1 MSKMNEKTK
10 RKKGFRVRAL
20 RINAWYDGLLPIF
33 KKED

>member
-10 RKKGFRVRAL
+10 RKKGCRVRTL
-20 RINAWYDGLLPIF
+20 HMNAWYDGLLPIV